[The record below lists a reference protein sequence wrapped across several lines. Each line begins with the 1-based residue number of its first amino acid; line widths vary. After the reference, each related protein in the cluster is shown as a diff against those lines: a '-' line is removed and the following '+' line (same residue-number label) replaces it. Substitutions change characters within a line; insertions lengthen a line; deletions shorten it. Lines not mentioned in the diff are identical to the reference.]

1 MILTNFIRGIV
12 KKNPQLK
19 LYLKK
24 ANSKLSPF
32 QYIYQMLSMAVMSFV
47 SIEIILFLV
56 AKGNMFV
63 LLIGSCINICFSPL
77 LYKFYMNMVNVQV
90 TKLGREVDGD
100 ILFVSEY
107 LLVSLESGLP
117 IGNAIENLSKIKR
130 PGGVFF
136 SRIYT
141 EFKTGRSFD
150 EALEEGINFSPSRN
164 IKNLIKKLKDS
175 INIGVDLKSV
185 LETYINDS
193 SEKKMLDAKAFSK
206 KLNPIVMMYLLM
218 GIVMPSLGVTFFIL
232 AAAMLEMTPGLL
244 KLVLVFIFLVM
255 FGFQY
260 FAYTIFKFNKSTI

>member
-1 MILTNFIRGIV
+1 MLANLIRGIV

-19 LYLKK
+19 LQLKK

-32 QYIYQMLSMAVMSFV
+32 QYIYQTLTLSIMSFV
-47 SIEIILFLV
+47 GVIILLFFIS
-56 AKGNMFV
+56 KNNITV
-63 LLIGSCINICFSPL
+63 LLTGICGSFLFFPFI
-77 LYKFYMNMVNVQV
+77 YKFYLNAISVQV
-90 TKLGREVDGD
+90 SKLGREVDSD

-117 IGNAIENLSKIKR
+117 IGNAIENLSKIRR

-141 EFKTGRSFD
+141 EFKTGKSFD
-150 EALEEGINFSPSRN
+150 EALEEGIRFSPSKN
-164 IKNLIKKLKDS
+164 MKNLIKKLKDS

-193 SEKKMLDAKAFSK
+193 SEKKILDAKAFSK
-206 KLNPIVMMYLLM
+206 KLNPIVMMYLLL
-218 GIVMPSLGVTFFIL
+218 GIVIPSLGVTFFIL

-244 KLVLVFIFLVM
+244 KMILFFIFLIM